1 MQHLLV
7 VDYISQ
13 SELHMVSLSASLIYT
28 QVITNYYCH
37 SFQTFSFI
45 LNTIRVFILWYI
57 VEYITLIY
65 FYYFQEGFKA
75 FVCITIN
82 AWSVQESS
90 NPPQAALSQST
101 WSSASQ
107 PGRQP
112 VNLDGSQSPW
122 TQLPVSLVFCQS
134 TWTAAS
140 QPGPSCQSAWSSA
153 CQPGRQPVN
162 LATASQPD
170 QQPVNLASSQSTWPV
185 ASSAIG
191 LQNMGDP
198 LWCPLRG
205 LQWKSGDIHYWS
217 VDHQWYHICTLT
229 SVIT

>member
-1 MQHLLV
+1 MQHLPV

-13 SELHMVSLSASLIYT
+13 SEPHMVSLSASLIYT

-57 VEYITLIY
+57 VEYITFNFFLH
-65 FYYFQEGFKA
+65 FQEGFKA

-101 WSSASQ
+101 WTAASQPGPSCQSTWSPASQ

-112 VNLDGSQSPW
+112 VNLDPAVSQPGHLPVNLDGSQSTW
-122 TQLPVSLVFCQS
+122 TQLPDNLVICQS

-140 QPGPSCQSAWSSA
+140 HPGPSCQSTWSSA

-162 LATASQPD
+162 LTT
-170 QQPVNLASSQSTWPV
+170 SQSTWPV
-185 ASSAIG
+185 ASQHG
-191 LQNMGDP
+191 L
-198 LWCPLRG
+198 
-205 LQWKSGDIHYWS
+205 
-217 VDHQWYHICTLT
+217 
-229 SVIT
+229 

>member
-101 WSSASQ
+101 WTQ
-107 PGRQP
+107 LP
-112 VNLDGSQSPW
+112 VNLDGSQSTW
-122 TQLPVSLVFCQS
+122 TQLPVNLDGSQSTWTQLPVNLIICQS

-140 QPGPSCQSAWSSA
+140 QPGPSCQ
-153 CQPGRQPVN
+153 P
-162 LATASQPD
+162 
-170 QQPVNLASSQSTWPV
+170 
-185 ASSAIG
+185 
-191 LQNMGDP
+191 
-198 LWCPLRG
+198 
-205 LQWKSGDIHYWS
+205 
-217 VDHQWYHICTLT
+217 T
-229 SVIT
+229 S

>member
-101 WSSASQ
+101 WTAASP
-107 PGRQP
+107 PGP
-112 VNLDGSQSPW
+112 S
-122 TQLPVSLVFCQS
+122 CQS

-140 QPGPSCQSAWSSA
+140 QPGPSCQSTWSPAS
-153 CQPGRQPVN
+153 QPGRQPVN
-162 LATASQPD
+162 LDPAASQPHHL
-170 QQPVNLASSQSTWPV
+170 PVNLDGSQSTWTQLPANLIICQSTWTA
-185 ASSAIG
+185 ASHPGPSC
-191 LQNMGDP
+191 Q
-198 LWCPLRG
+198 
-205 LQWKSGDIHYWS
+205 
-217 VDHQWYHICTLT
+217 
-229 SVIT
+229 